1 MAKWI
6 AERTFDCIDPLGKRF
21 RAVARIGMPTM
32 VPRDRKLSAHAACR
46 VMLEPLVSERAHGGI
61 DQFQALC
68 LAIDLV
74 RKALKTFVAQGGR
87 VFFAGTDTP
96 IQLEDPSFLPHLD
109 LERLRQPK
117 KKGVQRKTTR
127 R

>member
-6 AERTFDCIDPLGKRF
+6 AERAFDCVDAKGKRF
-21 RAVARIGMPTM
+21 QAVACIGMPTT
-32 VPRDRKLSAHAACR
+32 VPRDGELAAYGSCP
-46 VMLEPLVSERAHGGI
+46 VMLEPLVSARAHGGI

-74 RKALKTFVAQGGR
+74 RRALKAFVAQGGR
-87 VFFAGTDTP
+87 VFFVGTDTP

-109 LERLRQPK
+109 LEGLSAPK
-117 KKGVQRKTTR
+117 KTR
-127 R
+127 RKIPGRRR